1 MIGIESDPPVLG
13 AFVYLAR
20 SAREG
25 GFLRSWFQGVRRR
38 VSARTG
44 CLLLAC
50 IWLVEVGSIRLL
62 CQQMGAISLSSA
74 QLAKLLQTF
83 LFLPVAGRHW
93 PRSHSLPRR
102 HCQLPNMT
110 VPVLL
115 NDPRTSPANAQP
127 PLPPLLRLPPAIRR
141 RIYYHLDLASLWD
154 GKPRQFD
161 LGGNRPDSSIPKLW
175 SGWRGFHGVLL
186 VCRLIHDEAVDLLYS
201 SNRFSLYYCWTT
213 GPRSLDPLLALT
225 APALAALT
233 ELKIVLNQACCH
245 PADTRDRFS
254 QKCCL
259 YSAEVYDACPN
270 YGCGL
275 TMHNAPLLGP
285 GPEDFHPPPLRNL
298 MGSEVPRA
306 PTCST
311 EAMLS
316 AWHSA
321 AAVLSRTTPGRLE
334 LSLVCDVDA
343 RDPWAVQVARSVV
356 QPLRTFTRSH
366 LRGCY
371 LRLSARPVA
380 RLQRMARDTVLH
392 VCDMTPGAADPSDG
406 TWLMRLPAELRIRIL
421 EHTDLV
427 APDRQISWSRD
438 GRLGSYRAD
447 GRYYD
452 KNSPCFREHPR
463 HGCFCHVRHSAF
475 SPACR
480 CWRPP
485 GPTLFLICRALTRD
499 ARFVFFSRNRFV
511 VFDFASSQPWELG
524 VLGNSAK
531 VKGGVASPY
540 APARLA
546 VSEFLRDTV
555 PKPALSHLRSLEL
568 TFRSSLPPN
577 WPGTEHPAMQDWRET
592 VEWLRGKV
600 GARSLTLR
608 LRVWEVC
615 LEQGHCFR
623 ERYEKGVN
631 YWDRDFDHTHI
642 PEEAKP
648 VFQAI
653 DDLVRPLRA
662 LADDGLTRF
671 FADLSYP
678 MPLPGRPVC
687 PTPNTKGYH
696 KLKAD
701 GRKSLEERAER
712 LVLGDR
718 YGEAGGNPKRYRG
731 WEDDIPLV

>member
-1 MIGIESDPPVLG
+1 
-13 AFVYLAR
+13 
-20 SAREG
+20 
-25 GFLRSWFQGVRRR
+25 
-38 VSARTG
+38 
-44 CLLLAC
+44 
-50 IWLVEVGSIRLL
+50 
-62 CQQMGAISLSSA
+62 
-74 QLAKLLQTF
+74 
-83 LFLPVAGRHW
+83 
-93 PRSHSLPRR
+93 
-102 HCQLPNMT
+102 MT

-115 NDPRTSPANAQP
+115 SDPKTPPANAQP

-141 RIYYHLDLASLWD
+141 RIYDHLNLAALYK

-161 LGGNRPDSSIPKLW
+161 LGGNRPGAPKLW

-186 VCRLIHDEAVDLLYS
+186 VCRLIHDEAVYVLYS
-201 SNRFSLYYCWTT
+201 SNRFSLYYCWTM
-213 GPRSLDPLLALT
+213 GPRLLDPLLSMT
-225 APALAALT
+225 APALAALKG
-233 ELKIVLNQACCH
+233 LKIVLNQAGCH
-245 PADTRDRFS
+245 HADPYDRFS
-254 QKCCL
+254 QKCC
-259 YSAEVYDACPN
+259 VYNNEAWDACQQHS
-270 YGCGL
+270 CGPV
-275 TMHNAPLLGP
+275 THSAPLLGS
-285 GPEDFHPPPLRNL
+285 GPDD
-298 MGSEVPRA
+298 
-306 PTCST
+306 ST

-321 AAVLSRTTPGRLE
+321 AAGLSRTTAGRLE

-356 QPLRTFTRSH
+356 QPLRALTRSQLKACH
-366 LRGCY
+366 
-371 LRLSARPVA
+371 LRLSLRPDA
-380 RLQRMARDTVLH
+380 WLQRMARDTVLH
-392 VCDMTPGAADPSDG
+392 ACDLTHRAADPSG
-406 TWLMRLPAELRIRIL
+406 RTWLMRLPAELRIRIL

-427 APDRQISWSRD
+427 TPQRQVYWSRY
-438 GRLGSYRAD
+438 GGAGAYHAD
-447 GRYYD
+447 GYA
-452 KNSPCFREHPR
+452 SSWACFEPR
-463 HGCFCHVRHSAF
+463 HGCLYHIRHSAF
-475 SPACR
+475 SAACR

-499 ARFVFFSRNRFV
+499 AQFVFFSRNHFV
-511 VFDFASSQPWELG
+511 VYDFGPTPPWELG

-555 PKPALSHLRSLEL
+555 PKPALAHLRSLEL
-568 TFRSSLPPN
+568 TFRSSLPSN

-608 LRVWEVC
+608 LKVWEVC
-615 LEQGHCFR
+615 LEQGHYFR

-678 MPLPGRPVC
+678 IPLPGRPVC
-687 PTPNTKGYH
+687 PTRNTKGYH
-696 KLKAD
+696 KLKSD
-701 GRKSLEERAER
+701 GRKSLEKRAER

-718 YGEAGGNPKRYRG
+718 YGEALLIGPDPKRLKG
-731 WEDDIPLV
+731 WQDDITLV